1 MQASFDTASWPSAEM
16 RNVTQEDLIQLD
28 ADMVLIKI
36 NARELVDD
44 NRLVRDDAVNL
55 LRYVTKQFDVK
66 NK

>member
-1 MQASFDTASWPSAEM
+1 M

-36 NARELVDD
+36 NAGELVDD

-55 LRYVTKQFDVK
+55 LRYVTKQFNVK